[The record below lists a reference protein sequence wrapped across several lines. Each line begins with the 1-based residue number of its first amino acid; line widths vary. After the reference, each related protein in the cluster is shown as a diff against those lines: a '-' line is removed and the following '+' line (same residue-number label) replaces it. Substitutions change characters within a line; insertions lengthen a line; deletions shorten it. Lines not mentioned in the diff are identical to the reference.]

1 MRGEAGTRGTRDEE
15 RRRRQPQ
22 PEGKDGQNMK
32 RNKAT
37 AAHAAADE
45 EQQKKRGPKPAGR
58 EKGSGSLER
67 HGKNWRAVWTVDG
80 VTFRRSTGTA
90 DKEEAERRL
99 ADFVAPFYLK
109 KKAKKD
115 KAEAKKARR
124 EGGAVFAAAAD
135 ALEKDAERGRRA
147 AGRMLVPLAGMWEAF
162 NGSLRRRSCS
172 RECNLRYE
180 QRVRIFTDWMRRN
193 RPTARGLADVDK
205 ETAEAFMREIR
216 ARSAPKT
223 FNDYRALLSQVWKVL
238 DRDAGLEGFNPWRE
252 ITPLDRETHT
262 RRELSRE
269 ELAKVIAPLEGEW
282 RVLFILGICTGL
294 RLGDCLA
301 LNYAAVD
308 LARGFIQWIPHKT
321 EKHGTIVDIPILPE
335 LGDILALTPPRRRH
349 GLIVPG
355 LAEEYA
361 ACPSV
366 FSRRIKARF
375 EAAGIET
382 QGETERQNPKT
393 KTARKAVEVGFHSLR
408 HTFVSLAAEYGIPL
422 HIVQA
427 IVGHTNA
434 AMTRHYLHISR
445 DTLRREMA
453 AFPRILPAGPVAA
466 LPAPVRALSAP
477 AEAVGATQGA
487 EAVADALDALREAC
501 EKLAAATPTAR
512 DWKAA
517 AAILAD
523 AKRRA

>member
-15 RRRRQPQ
+15 RRRRLPQ

-32 RNKAT
+32 RDK
-37 AAHAAADE
+37 AAAARAAANGK
-45 EQQKKRGPKPAGR
+45 QQKKRGPKPAGR

-80 VTFRRSTGTA
+80 VTFRRSTGT
-90 DKEEAERRL
+90 DDRTEAERRL
-99 ADFVAPFYLK
+99 ADFIAPFYLK

-115 KAEAKKARR
+115 KAAAKKARR
-124 EGGAVFAAAAD
+124 EGGTVFAAAAD
-135 ALEKDAERGRRA
+135 ALEKDAERDRRA
-147 AGRMLVPLAGMWEAF
+147 AGRMLVPLSGMWEAF

-180 QRVRIFTDWMRRN
+180 QRVRIFTEWMQRN

-238 DRDAGLEGFNPWRE
+238 DADAGLDGFNPWRE
-252 ITPLDRETHT
+252 IVPLDRETHT
-262 RRELSRE
+262 RRELTAE
-269 ELAKVIAPLEGEW
+269 ELARTVGALNGEW
-282 RVLFILGICTGL
+282 RTLFALGIYTGL

-301 LNYAAVD
+301 LTWGAVD
-308 LARGFIQWIPHKT
+308 LDRGFVQVIPHKT
-321 EKHGTIVDIPILPE
+321 EKHGTVVRIPLFPVLARILAEKPPRSRHGKILP
-335 LGDILALTPPRRRH
+335 
-349 GLIVPG
+349 GL
-355 LAEEYA
+355 EKEYT

-366 FSRRIKARF
+366 FSRRIKAVF

-382 QGETERQNPKT
+382 QGETERRNPKT

-408 HTFVSLAAEYGIPL
+408 HTFVSLCANAGVPL

-427 IVGHTNA
+427 IVGHTNT
-434 AMTRHYLHISR
+434 AMTAHYFHVS
-445 DTLRREMA
+445 DDALRGA
-453 AFPRILPAGPVAA
+453 VASLPDVFTRGRAAA
-466 LPAPVRALSAP
+466 LPAP
-477 AEAVGATQGA
+477 AEAVGGDSVA
-487 EAVADALDALREAC
+487 AVLAALREVAG
-501 EKLAAATPTAR
+501 KLAAAKPTAR
-512 DWKAA
+512 EWKEA